1 MTNHASSSGH
11 DALNKNLTQLRDAI
25 DGIDNEILHL
35 LAKLQNLS
43 RDIVKQKVLGS
54 NVFRP
59 DREVSLLRALVA
71 KHDKIDPALIMGLW
85 RHIISASIAE
95 QKPDYTIAHSAE
107 ATRLA
112 YDHSAGYMRCQSY
125 EQAAD
130 AIKALIGKQADC
142 VIITDDEVDLI
153 APLLGAPADNEVLDN
168 AVYISASISFL
179 VQKQA
184 PRGYI
189 LCRDLPGPSGDDYV
203 VIRDADGHLSHH
215 KATDELPDGTIV
227 GQYPAVLSFEG

>member
-1 MTNHASSSGH
+1 MTNHSSSSDH
-11 DALNKNLTQLRDAI
+11 DAQNKNLTQLREAI
-25 DGIDNEILHL
+25 DAIDNEILHL
-35 LAKLQNLS
+35 LAKRQNLS

-71 KHDKIDPALIMGLW
+71 KHDKIEPALIMGLW

-95 QKPDYTIAHSAE
+95 QKPDYTIAHSGE

-125 EQAAD
+125 RNAPD
-130 AIKALIGKQADC
+130 AIEALIGKQADC
-142 VIITDDEVDLI
+142 VIITEDELEPV
-153 APLLGAPADNEVLDN
+153 ASLLGADIKGNTQSKD
-168 AVYISASISFL
+168 VYVSASISFL
-179 VQKQA
+179 AKEGA

-189 LCRDLPGPSGDDYV
+189 LCRDLPGASGDDYV
-203 VIRDADGHLSHH
+203 IIKDTDGKLSHH
-215 KATDELPDGTIV
+215 KTTDECPEGTII
-227 GQYPAVLSFEG
+227 GQYPAILSQES

>member
-35 LAKLQNLS
+35 LAKRQNLS

-107 ATRLA
+107 ATRLGLR
-112 YDHSAGYMRCQSY
+112 SQRWLY
-125 EQAAD
+125 E
-130 AIKALIGKQADC
+130 ALI
-142 VIITDDEVDLI
+142 L
-153 APLLGAPADNEVLDN
+153 
-168 AVYISASISFL
+168 
-179 VQKQA
+179 
-184 PRGYI
+184 
-189 LCRDLPGPSGDDYV
+189 
-203 VIRDADGHLSHH
+203 
-215 KATDELPDGTIV
+215 
-227 GQYPAVLSFEG
+227 